1 MADGTAQSIWWQRL
15 TSPGGAQLPMS
26 VQERLLWYSKQVSR
40 QRITNYLLEGVTVVI
55 AASIPAAA
63 ALGASTAV
71 TAVLGAA
78 VAVLAG
84 LRQLV
89 RPGESWV
96 RASATLVAMQREAV
110 VWSAGAVPY
119 DGERA
124 DTLLVE
130 NVESLVAAETSQWAE
145 QRSVRRSEPEQQPV
159 S

>member
-1 MADGTAQSIWWQRL
+1 MAEQPVWWQRL
-15 TSPGGAQLPMS
+15 TSPGGTPLPLS
-26 VQERLLWYSKQVSR
+26 VQERLGWYSRQVTR
-40 QRITNYLLEGVTVVI
+40 QRIMNYTLEGVTVVV

-63 ALGASTAV
+63 ALGAPTSV
-71 TAVLGAA
+71 TAVLGAL

-89 RPGESWV
+89 RPGESWI

-110 VWSAGAVPY
+110 VWSAGAAPY
-119 DGERA
+119 DAERA
-124 DTLLVE
+124 ETILVE

-145 QRSVRRSEPEQQPV
+145 QRAVRRSEPEQQPV